1 MSDVEELYDY
11 GDLRALEEPT
21 MIVSRVARATLVL
34 GSTQEPDVIDASR
47 LGTTSMRRRRGG
59 GGVVLLQPRD
69 LWVDW
74 WIPRRDERWVAD
86 VHVSSLQ
93 AGTWWAEALT
103 PFAAAPLLVHRG
115 ALEGPRAYR
124 VACFAGRGPGEVL
137 LDGRKIV
144 GVTQWRVRE
153 GVFLSSVLRTGAT
166 ADVVAYLAHVPEG
179 LIGALDNEVV
189 SSLRL
194 DDEAILARLH
204 EVSGPW
210 VQRSARLSA

>member
-1 MSDVEELYDY
+1 
-11 GDLRALEEPT
+11 
-21 MIVSRVARATLVL
+21 
-34 GSTQEPDVIDASR
+34 
-47 LGTTSMRRRRGG
+47 
-59 GGVVLLQPRD
+59 
-69 LWVDW
+69 
-74 WIPRRDERWVAD
+74 
-86 VHVSSLQ
+86 
-93 AGTWWAEALT
+93 
-103 PFAAAPLLVHRG
+103 
-115 ALEGPRAYR
+115 
-124 VACFAGRGPGEVL
+124 VL